1 MKKLKKVIV
10 GFLAVF
16 IVLAA
21 GTGYYV
27 LKNYGAYYG
36 IYIHKPTV
44 SEYVEQAIRFADRG
58 IYADSEDWHN
68 KKADM
73 RQLAKGY
80 ATYAECYEMISEGVK
95 TAGGKHSKLLTDS
108 PNARENEK
116 VLVSKDC
123 NGILTIK
130 IPAFMDGTRDEIE
143 FFVQSAQSWISEN
156 SDCKG
161 VIIDLRGN
169 TGGDA
174 GPMLAACAPL
184 LPNGTLLSF
193 DVSGMCTD
201 AVLTDDSVSGAGS
214 AVSFK
219 TEKKTGVPV
228 AILQDEMTASSG
240 EITLLAFRGL
250 DYVKTFGKASAGYC
264 SCNNVYKLYD
274 GARLLVTIGKTV
286 ARTGEVICED
296 PIQPDVECDDPRQEA
311 VNWILRQ
318 G

>member
-1 MKKLKKVIV
+1 
-10 GFLAVF
+10 
-16 IVLAA
+16 
-21 GTGYYV
+21 
-27 LKNYGAYYG
+27 
-36 IYIHKPTV
+36 
-44 SEYVEQAIRFADRG
+44 
-58 IYADSEDWHN
+58 
-68 KKADM
+68 
-73 RQLAKGY
+73 
-80 ATYAECYEMISEGVK
+80 
-95 TAGGKHSKLLTDS
+95 
-108 PNARENEK
+108 
-116 VLVSKDC
+116 
-123 NGILTIK
+123 
-130 IPAFMDGTRDEIE
+130 MDGTRDEIE

-286 ARTGEVICED
+286 TRTGEVICED
-296 PIQPDVECDDPRQEA
+296 PIQPDVECDGPRQEA
-311 VNWILRQ
+311 VNWILQQ